1 MENIRITQQVG
12 TGEALFDWNFRTQRG
27 AFSLSALMFQLILQD
42 VQFMQNF
49 PLETQ
54 QLKIA
59 RSPSI
64 LLALKVKEVP
74 EHGPD
79 HWMVE
84 LCNYNCHV
92 MQEVDANY

>member
-12 TGEALFDWNFRTQRG
+12 TGGALFNWNFRTRRG

-54 QLKIA
+54 QLRIVH
-59 RSPSI
+59 SPSI
-64 LLALKVKEVP
+64 LLALKVKKVP
-74 EHGPD
+74 ERGPE

-84 LCNYNCHV
+84 LCNCKCHV
-92 MQEVDANY
+92 MQEVD